1 MIGQEAYRRSVAAA
15 RRGLQSG
22 RSLEAVVADLKNE
35 GFSRVD
41 SIRAVVEITG
51 ASLGDAKLIVHRS
64 QAWEDVRQ
72 ETEDFHVA
80 LETELRVES
89 KPEE

>member
-1 MIGQEAYRRSVAAA
+1 VAAA
-15 RRGLQSG
+15 HRGIQAG
-22 RSLEAVVADLKNE
+22 RSLEGVVADLKNE

-51 ASLGDAKLIVHRS
+51 ASLGDAKLIVGQS
-64 QAWEDVRQ
+64 QAWEAVRQ

-80 LETELRVES
+80 LEAELRSES
-89 KPEE
+89 KPEK